1 MARFEHKLPAVL
13 NPVGEI
19 CVEVT
24 IPAHPDY
31 IALFIRAVR
40 MLETNR
46 LYERDEA
53 LSAKV
58 VVDQWRQRT
67 ITPLIEALASGT
79 GICGGLD
86 GECLAY
92 PPFAGFISY
101 YPQNPYT
108 QPDLIPEGFE
118 QPPFFVNGKDNA
130 HDLPNY
136 EKGDVILD
144 FGSINIEPS
153 WDLAKTPRIELCL
166 EGSGVV
172 EIHFLNI
179 VQGGAAIV
187 SVDNPVDLGDIIGGI
202 IGDGIDSID
211 LNQDIV
217 SLPPETAEE
226 IIIEVEIPTE
236 GEHVVY
242 IYFLPTVND
251 SLIPLSFGGGIR
263 SIELCGNLRPCG
275 TPPPEPLPPLEG
287 VTELKPEFQFT
298 PDCGLEYRLRDQED
312 NIVQEWQPVPG
323 WIDNAAACFGGGG
336 MTLSVEDICEAI
348 VCGGNELARQLL
360 RGVQQNLAPG
370 GSIEIGNDGEVIVK
384 APGAPPNDETTTS
397 DEEAASGGSTAV
409 RLGINTIWSNLSTWY
424 AAGVSAADAKTR
436 LKLIYTLFSEG
447 ADNLV
452 DIYYGARAASQP
464 YPASFAAT
472 LDGYLYCKGNY
483 KPTIAEWIYEVHTA
497 NQQNVASYIVN
508 ALTQEQLQIWY
519 NQGKVV
525 PNTDYITY
533 SCVPVDTEVFTM
545 DAAYLQS
552 STYKTGTVV
561 HKTNHLIELKVSG
574 KVLHPSDGSYQD
586 FFYHVASNG
595 TKTFIGPAT
604 SQGTLQFNSPFG
616 NPTTAKV
623 PWKSS
628 GEYKVTMLVTSAAA
642 ASFRRAISAANMVAG
657 AAGYTVTLKDLGEVV
672 S

>member
-251 SLIPLSFGGGIR
+251 SLIPLSFGGGLR
-263 SIELCGNLRPCG
+263 KIELCGNLRPCG
-275 TPPPEPLPPLEG
+275 TPPPPPPPPLEG
-287 VTELKPEFQFT
+287 VTELRPEFQFT
-298 PDCGLEYRLRDQED
+298 AECGFEYRLKDQNGE
-312 NIVQEWQPVPG
+312 IVQDWTPVAG
-323 WIDNAAACFGGGG
+323 WDENAGLCFGGGDVATKQDIKEALIEWTKDTALKIVSG
-336 MTLSVEDICEAI
+336 ATSGFEIDED
-348 VCGGNELARQLL
+348 GN
-360 RGVQQNLAPG
+360 
-370 GSIEIGNDGEVIVK
+370 VIVGGEDGD
-384 APGAPPNDETTTS
+384 AGLPEDDPATEVDET
-397 DEEAASGGSTAV
+397 AAARSGGATAV
-409 RLGINTIWSNLSTWY
+409 RIGINSIWSNLNAWY
-424 AAGVSAADAKTR
+424 SASVTEANAVER
-436 LKLIYTLFSEG
+436 LGLLYELNPAETT
-447 ADNLV
+447 DLV
-452 DIYYGARAASQP
+452 AYYYAQRAAAQQYVS
-464 YPASFAAT
+464 SFAST
-472 LDGYLYCKGNY
+472 LDSYLYCKANN
-483 KPTIAEWIYEVHTA
+483 PQVLAEWIYEVSPLAT
-497 NQQNVASYIVN
+497 VSMASKMVL
-508 ALTQEQLQIWY
+508 ALTQAQMDDWFT
-519 NQGKVV
+519 QGTDV
-525 PNTDYITY
+525 PSTDYLAY
-533 SCVPVDTEVFTM
+533 SCVPIDPEQWIL
-545 DAAYLQS
+545 DSAYLQS
-552 STYKTGTVV
+552 SVYKTGASIG
-561 HKTNHLIELKVSG
+561 KTNHRILIEVSG
-574 KVLHPSDGSYQD
+574 KVNHPSDGSYQD

-595 TKTFIGPAT
+595 TKSFVGIAT
-604 SQGTLQFNSPFG
+604 SFGSLQFSDNLS
-616 NPTTAKV
+616 NPPQSKV
-623 PWKSS
+623 PWKAS
-628 GEYKVTMLVTSAAA
+628 GVYAVTMETTSAQAYR
-642 ASFRRAISAANMVAG
+642 FRRVISAANQ
-657 AAGYTVTLKDLGEVV
+657 AAGTTGFTIKLTDLGEVIN
-672 S
+672 